1 MYPQS
6 TCNNCHLKVTYMY
19 SITYCIL
26 SYSTMVLV
34 SCSFFVYC
42 LCCCVLFVS
51 WFIGIRWHW
60 QQYDN
65 YLEMRLALRCRSV
78 DLESL
83 GTTCCP
89 SWCLL
94 LPDRTTSWTE
104 TAHSV
109 SHPPPHS
116 IWYLHSFVHCYSHI
130 TYYSNDT
137 LACVP
142 WSCSDMIL
150 LISVRIKSMS
160 RSTLLNWQLQALQE
174 SPWASAERTAAAG
187 ERTNTAVV
195 ITNWKIESI
204 VTWSTY
210 SYNQEYYS
218 CYNQYNSCLSLSLFI
233 VNFKLNYTMDGT
245 SRIY

>member
-19 SITYCIL
+19 SIIYCIL

-42 LCCCVLFVS
+42 LCCCVLFAS

-116 IWYLHSFVHCYSHI
+116 IWYLHSFVHCYSHSMYCC
-130 TYYSNDT
+130 TRGLCAASG
-137 LACVP
+137 
-142 WSCSDMIL
+142 MIVGMSYDSVVAVL
-150 LISVRIKSMS
+150 RSFLPISV
-160 RSTLLNWQLQALQE
+160 LLTGVQGTGDAWQIDE
-174 SPWASAERTAAAG
+174 
-187 ERTNTAVV
+187 VV
-195 ITNWKIESI
+195 HVRFTIIIDSSLSI
-204 VTWSTY
+204 HVHVHV
-210 SYNQEYYS
+210 
-218 CYNQYNSCLSLSLFI
+218 YNSLTLQPRGLTVS
-233 VNFKLNYTMDGT
+233 
-245 SRIY
+245 